1 MARELIE
8 VIGVMDRDWE
18 WGVADCCT
26 AACDVFKALHDIDP
40 MAELRGKYFTKK
52 EAAREIVKRGGFI
65 KMCES
70 LAFKAKLEQGEGK
83 AGEIGVATL
92 PDGNQALVVAIADG
106 VWAGKTETGFVT
118 VHEVE
123 RSWKCHR

>member
-8 VIGVMDRDWE
+8 AANVMDAPWE

-26 AACDVFKALHDIDP
+26 SACDVFEALHGIDP
-40 MAELRGKYFTKK
+40 MAELRGKYDSQLGAAK
-52 EAAREIVKRGGFI
+52 EIIKRGGFI

-70 LAFKAKLEQGEGK
+70 LAFQAKLEQGEGK
-83 AGEIGVATL
+83 AGEIGVARL
-92 PDGNQALVVAIADG
+92 PDGNYALVIAIADNT
-106 VWAGKTETGFVT
+106 WAGKTETGFVT